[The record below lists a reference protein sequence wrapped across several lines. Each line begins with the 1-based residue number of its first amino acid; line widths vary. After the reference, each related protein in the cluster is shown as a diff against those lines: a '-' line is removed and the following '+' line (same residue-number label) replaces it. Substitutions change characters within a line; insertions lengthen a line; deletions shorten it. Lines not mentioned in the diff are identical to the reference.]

1 MLSEHIQNIVI
12 IVVFI
17 GVIAAIAFDV
27 IDMLVAALLGVCVL
41 IFAGIFTQQDILN
54 VTRTAGGPLALL
66 FGGMVVARVLVPTGI
81 FDYVGS
87 RYLLATGGNG
97 KRFLLSLFLLVGP
110 LCAVLP
116 NATTVILLAPI
127 IIRVAKALEADFVGP
142 MIITAIISNSAG
154 LLTLVGD
161 PATFLVGSNIG
172 ITFLQYLRRV
182 SLGGLLAVV
191 VLIPLLPWLLKDL
204 WRLDRTLPAD
214 LKPEPLRRPYLCFFA
229 FIILILMIV
238 LFVAGDMLPTKIVPP
253 AVAIIAATLGLLLVY
268 EAEVEPVPKVL
279 ADVDWRTLL
288 FLLSLF
294 CLVEAFT
301 KTGLLQ
307 GMSQFLYQEFGTNLV
322 LISLF
327 LLAVVGVFSS
337 LLANIP
343 VVAVMLFMV
352 KGYLVTAHFVPET
365 AMAPAF
371 VDWPAN
377 LLPVFAAMMFAGTL
391 GGNATLIGA
400 SANVVSAGICAS
412 YGKPISF
419 VTFLRYGLPLTI
431 CQLLVSALYVLGLF
445 YAVGTQ

>member
-1 MLSEHIQNIVI
+1 MLTENIQNIII
-12 IVVFI
+12 IVVFV
-17 GVIAAIAFDV
+17 GVIAAIAFDA

-41 IFAGIFTQQDILN
+41 IFVGVFTQQDILN

-87 RYLLATGGNG
+87 RYLLATRGSG

-116 NATTVILLAPI
+116 NATAVILLAPI
-127 IIRVAKALEADFVGP
+127 IIRVANALKVDFVGP
-142 MIITAIISNSAG
+142 MIVTAIISNSAG

-161 PATFLVGSNIG
+161 PATFLVGSSIG
-172 ITFLQYLRRV
+172 MTFLQYLRKV
-182 SLGGLLAVV
+182 SLGGLLAVL
-191 VLIPLLPWLLKDL
+191 VLVPLLPWLMKDL
-204 WRLDRTLPAD
+204 WQVERILPAD
-214 LKPEPLRRPYLCFFA
+214 LKPEPLQRPYLCLFA
-229 FIILILMIV
+229 FLILVLMVV
-238 LFVAGDMLPTKIVPP
+238 LFVAGDLLPSKIVPP
-253 AVAIIAATLGLLLVY
+253 AVAIIAASLGLLLVY
-268 EAEVEPVPKVL
+268 EAEVEPVSKVL

-288 FLLSLF
+288 FLICLF

-307 GMSQFLYQEFGTNLV
+307 GMSQFLYEWFGTNLV
-322 LISLF
+322 LISLVI
-327 LLAVVGVFSS
+327 LAVVGVSSS

-343 VVAVMLFMV
+343 VVAVMLLMV
-352 KGYLVTAHFVPET
+352 KGYFVTAQLVPET

-371 VDWPAN
+371 VDWPGN
-377 LLPVFAAMMFAGTL
+377 LLPVFVAMMFAGTL

-412 YGKPISF
+412 HGKPISF
-419 VTFLRYGLPLTI
+419 VTFMRYGVPLTI
-431 CQLLVSALYVLGLF
+431 CQLVVSALYVLSLF
-445 YAVGTQ
+445 AFSGP